1 MKKIFLS
8 ILITLATINTV
19 NADAIC
25 KDGWKSTSE
34 GSGTCSWHGGV
45 CSWKPN
51 YTYRSTSNTFNSDHN
66 HGYDNCYSDSG
77 SGGGVSDQAIIAA
90 GVAALIFYDASQ
102 VKSINLNQ
110 YKSTQSWSK
119 TDFLNFLA
127 SVNQYYSSTD
137 RKDIFDTFDLNKDKR
152 ISVKEAR
159 VADKNQNGTLTTT
172 ELEWFRTKYFKG
184 TMF

>member
-110 YKSTQSWSK
+110 YKLRCNISK
-119 TDFLNFLA
+119 EN
-127 SVNQYYSSTD
+127 
-137 RKDIFDTFDLNKDKR
+137 
-152 ISVKEAR
+152 
-159 VADKNQNGTLTTT
+159 
-172 ELEWFRTKYFKG
+172 
-184 TMF
+184 